1 MGALV
6 AAATIGAT
14 VFFQVET
21 LAVTGNQRYTQE
33 EVIAASGVELGDNL
47 FWINKYQIE
56 ETIRQQLPYIG
67 TIEIHRGLPSTLT
80 FAVEEWEA
88 VARVEVYNDPTPQLQ
103 EAEPGEGEEADR
115 EEQSGVRTDVP
126 WLISETGRLLEQ
138 AGEQSGGIS
147 VTGLTI
153 LSPQAGTDMA
163 VPQSQTDR
171 MTHLVKLLGVLRE
184 EGMMD
189 QVSSVDLTHATWIE
203 LRYRGNFLVKLPLQE
218 DMTRLVRLMAAA
230 VDDTIHTRGEQVT
243 GTMDLTQSN
252 FDAIFHADGE

>member
-1 MGALV
+1 M

-33 EVIAASGVELGDNL
+33 EIIAASGVELGDNL

-56 ETIRQQLPYIG
+56 ESIRQQLPYIG

-88 VARVEVYNDPTPQLQ
+88 VARVEVYSDPTPQLQ
-103 EAEPGEGEEADR
+103 EEGNTEEDTAEEA
-115 EEQSGVRTDVP
+115 ETETAVRSDVP
-126 WLISETGRLLEQ
+126 WLISRTGRLLEQ
-138 AGEQSGGIS
+138 AGAQSGGIS

-171 MTHLVKLLGVLRE
+171 LAHLVELLGVLQE

-189 QVSSVDLTHATWIE
+189 QVSAVDLTHATWME
-203 LRYRGNFLVKLPLQE
+203 LRYRENFLVKLPLQE

-252 FDAIFHADGE
+252 FDAIFHADSE

>member
-1 MGALV
+1 M

-33 EVIAASGVELGDNL
+33 EIIAASGVELGDNL

-88 VARVEVYNDPTPQLQ
+88 VARVEVYSDPTPQLQ
-103 EAEPGEGEEADR
+103 EPEGDAEKDAADGAEGE
-115 EEQSGVRTDVP
+115 QTGVRSDVP
-126 WLISETGRLLEQ
+126 WLISRTGRLLEQ
-138 AGEQSGGIS
+138 AGDQSGGIS

-171 MTHLVKLLGVLRE
+171 LTHLVELLGVLQE

-189 QVSSVDLTHATWIE
+189 QVSEIDLAHATWME
-203 LRYRGNFLVKLPLQE
+203 LRYRENFLVKLPLQE

-230 VDDTIHTRGEQVT
+230 VDDTIGTRGEQVT

-252 FDAIFHADGE
+252 FDAIFHADSA